1 MDDGSPARNP
11 QCRPGLLPPFA
22 VTTLAPDPA
31 PAPTRSDSEKR
42 PWRDL
47 VREGVPAFLFGSDD
61 DELRPVTPPPLPDPH
76 TNASWPTRYYL
87 LVLSVFS
94 GLVGS
99 LVVAGS
105 APVWRLAAP
114 GWRIT
119 VPGIAHPGDSTFS
132 IWTFLIGVVLIAL
145 GWIGLIGRSE
155 RQRWPERRRL
165 VMVLAVLVLW
175 ATPLALA
182 PPLLSNDAYSY
193 AAQGELAS
201 RGIDP
206 TAHGPVYLGRGDFLS
221 PADPV
226 WRNSPAPYGPVWIQL
241 SEWAVDLTGHDP
253 SKAIWVFR
261 GLAVLGVA
269 MTAAGVAII
278 ARSYGLSMAT
288 AVAIGVANPLVLLH
302 LVGGSHNDALMLGF
316 LSVGLAAVR
325 CHRRWLGV
333 VLLAMAMA
341 IKLPAGAG
349 LLFVGWVWSGT
360 SGVTFWRRVRDTAM
374 VCVAG
379 GMLVAVL
386 CQLVGVGIGWITALS
401 GTGKVLSTFSLTTKL
416 GFVSADVLRSAGLP
430 VSETFVVG
438 LVRTGGLLL
447 SVLLS
452 VFILFRS
459 PRLGLVRSVGLVM
472 FIVILLG
479 PVLWPWYMP
488 AGFALLA
495 ASGLGRYRPSYLVVT
510 FALCLLVWPTSVAP
524 VIDLYHY
531 QHLLGLGVVF
541 LIGSS
546 AYGAQRLAE
555 WRHDRRLSRHA
566 AVLASLPPL
575 PSASV
580 APTS

>member
-1 MDDGSPARNP
+1 MGPTRGPDTTT
-11 QCRPGLLPPFA
+11 CTHA
-22 VTTLAPDPA
+22 VTTLAPDPTPSET
-31 PAPTRSDSEKR
+31 PASGPGRLRRFATEQVPT
-42 PWRDL
+42 L
-47 VREGVPAFLFGSDD
+47 IFGPD
-61 DELRPVTPPPLPDPH
+61 DEEIQPQAPPPLPDPH
-76 TNASWPTRYYL
+76 TSAGWLPRHY
-87 LVLSVFS
+87 VLALSTMS

-99 LVVAGS
+99 LVISAS

-114 GWRIT
+114 GWRLT
-119 VPGIAHPGDSTFS
+119 LPGIDHPGDSTFS
-132 IWTFLIGVVLIAL
+132 IWTFLIGVVLLAL

-155 RQRWPERRRL
+155 RQRWTERRRL
-165 VMVLAVLVLW
+165 VMVAAVLVIW
-175 ATPLALA
+175 AVPLALA

-253 SKAIWVFR
+253 SNAIWVFR

-269 MTAAGVAII
+269 MTAVGVAVI
-278 ARSYGLSMAT
+278 ARSYRLSMAT

-316 LSVGLAAVR
+316 LAVGLAAVR
-325 CHRRWLGV
+325 RGWRWLGV

-360 SGVTFWRRVRDTAM
+360 SGVSLWRRMRDTAM
-374 VCVAG
+374 VCLAG
-379 GMLVAVL
+379 GVIVVVL
-386 CQLVGVGIGWITALS
+386 CRVVGVGVGWITALS
-401 GTGKVLSTFSLTTKL
+401 GTGKILSTFSLTTKL
-416 GFVSADVLRSAGLP
+416 GFVSADVLRSAGIP
-430 VSETFVVG
+430 VDESFVVS
-438 LVRTGGLLL
+438 LTRL
-447 SVLLS
+447 SGVLLS
-452 VFILFRS
+452 GLLSLFILLRS
-459 PRLGLVRSVGLVM
+459 PRIGLVRSVGLVM

-524 VIDLYHY
+524 VIDLYRY

-546 AYGAQRLAE
+546 AYGAQRLAA

-566 AVLASLPPL
+566 TVLASLPPL
-575 PSASV
+575 PSASASP
-580 APTS
+580 AP